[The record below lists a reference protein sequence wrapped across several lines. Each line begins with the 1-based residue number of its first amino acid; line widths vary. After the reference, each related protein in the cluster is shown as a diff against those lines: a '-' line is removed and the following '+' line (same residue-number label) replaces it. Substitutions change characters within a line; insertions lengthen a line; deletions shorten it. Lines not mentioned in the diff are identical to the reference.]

1 MYRFCETNVS
11 ENVVIVVFTALLW
24 RSFGHFRNSARPWL
38 TSALLQTQVRHV
50 LGFHSPHI
58 FTHTC
63 PFLHMPNQHVQ
74 KMNLSFDLWESDNV
88 RFDVYVT
95 MPFPFIK
102 WKTKLHK
109 IVSQK
114 FWWVKLWLFFSA
126 IIQCNPPALIEWK
139 SWLRG
144 MGNVLKLSGSPL
156 SNPLSEAAS

>member
-1 MYRFCETNVS
+1 MKKLWSLPQFCKTLTHICSVTNTS
-11 ENVVIVVFTALLW
+11 EAC
-24 RSFGHFRNSARPWL
+24 FGIPQSTHFYTHMP
-38 TSALLQTQVRHV
+38 
-50 LGFHSPHI
+50 I
-58 FTHTC
+58 FTHAQSTC
-63 PFLHMPNQHVQ
+63 TENEFKFWFMRVWQCSIWCVI
-74 KMNLSFDLWESDNV
+74 
-88 RFDVYVT
+88 VYLT

-114 FWWVKLWLFFSA
+114 FWWVKLWLFCSA